1 MIAIAVDAFTQMS
14 ETHISSVFLQ
24 SRKNSRVARICV
36 VSFDMPCAANVRA
49 DAQDVVSRKC
59 EHARS
64 CENALI
70 FLLLV

>member
-1 MIAIAVDAFTQMS
+1 MIAIAVAASSHMS
-14 ETHISSVFLQ
+14 EAHISSVFLQ
-24 SRKNSRVARICV
+24 SRNKMRVVRACV
-36 VSFDMPCAANVRA
+36 DSFDVPCAANVRP